1 MRADIRELVR
11 KLLSSKKA
19 MTAAAALGIMGML
32 MILFSG
38 GDKNENTVQTQD
50 VPESASW
57 SDYST
62 QTEER
67 LEPIRHRRRRQGKS
81 HGNCQLH
88 GGICVCRSRKA
99 RGRQRGA

>member
-1 MRADIRELVR
+1 MKADIRELVR

-67 LEPIRHRRRRQGKS
+67 LETILSAIDGVG

-88 GGICVCRSRKA
+88 GRICVCRSRKA
-99 RGRQRGA
+99 RGRQRRA

>member
-19 MTAAAALGIMGML
+19 MTAAAALGIIGML

-67 LEPIRHRRRRQGKS
+67 LVSVLPPKFLRITIVMKTTAMIMTAAAIAVRATTK
-81 HGNCQLH
+81 
-88 GGICVCRSRKA
+88 
-99 RGRQRGA
+99 

>member
-67 LEPIRHRRRRQGKS
+67 LVPSPPHWGYPQI
-81 HGNCQLH
+81 
-88 GGICVCRSRKA
+88 VYM
-99 RGRQRGA
+99 

>member
-38 GDKNENTVQTQD
+38 GDKNL
-50 VPESASW
+50 S
-57 SDYST
+57 
-62 QTEER
+62 
-67 LEPIRHRRRRQGKS
+67 LIH
-81 HGNCQLH
+81 
-88 GGICVCRSRKA
+88 I
-99 RGRQRGA
+99 